1 MFTGLIEEKGKILN
15 TPQGEAGSFSI
26 VAGDILNDVEI
37 GDSIAVNG
45 TCLTVTAFTKG
56 HFEVD
61 VLAETLRMTTLG
73 KLRIGDEVNLERAMQ
88 AGKRFGGHIVS
99 GHIDGTGRIR
109 SISGEK
115 NGTWITIVI
124 NPELMG
130 NIVLKGSVAIDGVSL
145 TVANVGENEFQ
156 VCIIPHTGEE
166 TTLVGKKAGDV
177 VNIEVDMIA
186 KYINNI
192 LSEKDEKKAI
202 NITEEFL
209 IENGF

>member
-1 MFTGLIEEKGKILN
+1 
-15 TPQGEAGSFSI
+15 
-26 VAGDILNDVEI
+26 
-37 GDSIAVNG
+37 
-45 TCLTVTAFTKG
+45 
-56 HFEVD
+56 
-61 VLAETLRMTTLG
+61 
-73 KLRIGDEVNLERAMQ
+73 
-88 AGKRFGGHIVS
+88 
-99 GHIDGTGRIR
+99 
-109 SISGEK
+109 
-115 NGTWITIVI
+115 
-124 NPELMG
+124 MG

-192 LSEKDEKKAI
+192 LSEKDEKKEI
-202 NITEEFL
+202 NITEDFL